1 MTGAEKT
8 TKKSSPKT
16 AESSTNEPHATQIAD
31 FEGALD
37 ELEAL
42 VEQMEAGDLTLE
54 DSLQAFER
62 GIALTRSCQNALK
75 EAELRV
81 RTLTDADT
89 QTDDA
94 ELTDS
99 ASELDSSH

>member
-1 MTGAEKT
+1 MTAAKKT
-8 TKKSSPKT
+8 TPET
-16 AESSTNEPHATQIAD
+16 TTQIAD

-62 GIALTRSCQNALK
+62 GIALTRSCQSALK
-75 EAELRV
+75 QA
-81 RTLTDADT
+81 
-89 QTDDA
+89 
-94 ELTDS
+94 
-99 ASELDSSH
+99 